1 MMSQEGP
8 QAGVEMCRVVLWKKS
23 FGGLEG
29 QANGPPCPLDSVST
43 KPGWHR

>member
-23 FGGLEG
+23 GGLEG

-43 KPGWHR
+43 KPGWRR